1 MELQFFKKTEQ
12 TASMDTITTYY
23 VMNEKQSTLLMMNT
37 KVPVRYIITCLPAPV
52 EITNEMQPIEQTE
65 YLEAATKSNHAVY
78 WYVDEVNSVL
88 K

>member
-1 MELQFFKKTEQ
+1 
-12 TASMDTITTYY
+12 
-23 VMNEKQSTLLMMNT
+23 MMNT